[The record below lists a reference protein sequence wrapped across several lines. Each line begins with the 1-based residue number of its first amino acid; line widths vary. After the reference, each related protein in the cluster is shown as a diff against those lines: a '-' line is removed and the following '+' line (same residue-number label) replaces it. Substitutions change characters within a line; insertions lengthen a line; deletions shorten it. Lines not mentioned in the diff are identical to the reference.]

1 MSRYLIRSLMA
12 TVFAAAL
19 AACAAPP
26 GGQEPAPA
34 WLLVS
39 DYGAGVV
46 QILNTEDDLDDLAR
60 ETPLAITGGGPCG
73 VAAGPGNRLYV
84 ADYDGGEI
92 VVFGLAAALGG
103 GAPTPV
109 ATLTSPALS
118 GPCGLAFDA
127 DGTLWVGD
135 FLNGQVLAFR
145 GVGSLTGTHALAAD
159 VVLTVGGGGGV
170 LPWGTVIEILIDGA
184 GRLWVAD
191 SFEWTVTRID
201 GVRSLTGD
209 HTGRVPDAQIVYT
222 DASAPPLGGDY
233 TIADPYSMAVDAA
246 GNLYV
251 GNEGEGYVSRFDGAA
266 SLSGVVTPQPSA
278 YLVATGIDFPYLVA
292 LDADGAL
299 WVGNDDTVGRLLSPQ
314 SGSGVRQLT
323 PTSTVTYSPSGFNDG
338 GGMTFVPTPP
348 GLGF

>member
-1 MSRYLIRSLMA
+1 MPRHLIRALLA
-12 TVFAAAL
+12 TALAAAL

-26 GGQEPAPA
+26 AGQDPAAA

-39 DYGAGVV
+39 DYGDSVV

-60 ETPLAITGGGPCG
+60 ETPLAIAGSGPCG

-92 VVFGLAAALGG
+92 VVFGLATALGG
-103 GAPTPV
+103 GVPTPV
-109 ATLTSPALS
+109 ATLTSPSLS

-135 FLNGQVLAFR
+135 YSNAQVLGFR
-145 GVGSLTGTHALAAD
+145 GVDTRTGTHDLVAD
-159 VVLTVGGGGGV
+159 VVLTVGGSGV
-170 LPWGTVIEILIDGA
+170 TAWSFIIEILVDGA
-184 GRLWVAD
+184 GRLWVTDAAGQ
-191 SFEWTVTRID
+191 TITRID

-209 HTGRVPDAQIVYT
+209 ETGRAPNAQIAST
-222 DASAPPLGGDY
+222 TASAPPAGGMG
-233 TIADPYSMAVDAA
+233 TIASPYSVAVDAA

-251 GNEGEGYVSRFDGAA
+251 GNEDEDYVSRFDGAA

-278 YLVATGIDFPYLVA
+278 YLVAAGIDFPYLVA

-299 WVGNDDTVGRLLSPQ
+299 WVGNEDTVGRLLSPQ
-314 SGSGVRQLT
+314 SGSGVRELM
-323 PTSTVTYSPSGFNDG
+323 PTTTVAYSLGGFNDG

>member
-1 MSRYLIRSLMA
+1 MPRQLIRALLA
-12 TVFAAAL
+12 TALAAAL

-26 GGQEPAPA
+26 TGQDPAPA

-39 DYGAGVV
+39 DYGDGVV
-46 QILNTEDDLDDLAR
+46 QVLTTEDDLDDLAR
-60 ETPLAITGGGPCG
+60 ETPLAIAGSGPCG
-73 VAAGPGNRLYV
+73 VAVGPGNRLYV

-92 VVFGLAAALGG
+92 VVFGLATALGG

-109 ATLTSPALS
+109 ATLTSPSLS

-135 FLNGQVLAFR
+135 YSNAHVLGFR
-145 GVGSLTGTHALAAD
+145 GVGTLTGTQDLVAD
-159 VVLTVGGGGGV
+159 AVLTVGGGGGV
-170 LPWGTVIEILIDGA
+170 LPWVEVIEILIDGA

-191 SFEWTVTRID
+191 LFEWTITRID
-201 GVRSLTGD
+201 DVRTLEGD
-209 HTGRVPDAQIVYT
+209 HTGRVPNAQIVYT
-222 DASAPPLGGDY
+222 DAGAPPVGGDY
-233 TIADPYSMAVDAA
+233 TIADPFSVAVDAA

-251 GNEGEGYVSRFDGAA
+251 GNDFEGYVSRFDGAA
-266 SLSGVVTPQPSA
+266 GLNGVVTPQPSA
-278 YLVATGIDFPYLVA
+278 YLVAAGIDFPYLVA

-299 WVGNDDTVGRLLSPQ
+299 WVGNEDTVARLLSPQ
-314 SGSGVRQLT
+314 SGSGVRELT
-323 PTSTVTYSPSGFNDG
+323 PTTTVTYSLGGFNDG